1 MKKTSIHFR
10 LGPEPGSMG
19 LPRWLVRRTSRFSD
33 DVPPGRDSA
42 EAPVLW
48 RGFGHKTTS
57 VPASQAPMALRLSS

>member
-19 LPRWLVRRTSRFSD
+19 LPRWFVRRTSRFSD
-33 DVPPGRDSA
+33 DPRLGRDGT

-48 RGFGHKTTS
+48 RGFGHNSTS
-57 VPASQAPMALRLSS
+57 ASQAPKALGLSS